1 LGRKPEII
9 THTNINDIYTTD
21 MCMLRAEIA
30 LLICRSPAATA
41 YRITMSR
48 VVVAEIADV
57 VLVAHT
63 PTVCVVFG
71 V

>member
-9 THTNINDIYTTD
+9 AHTSINDIYTSD
-21 MCMLRAEIA
+21 VCMLRAEIA
-30 LLICRSPAATA
+30 MLICRSPTATA
-41 YRITMSR
+41 YRITVSR
-48 VVVAEIADV
+48 VVVAEIAAV

-63 PTVCVVFG
+63 STICVPFG